1 MIEYLVQHPE
11 SGTDEVISKSL
22 EINDKKMESNSNS
35 TESIV
40 NNDRGCTDVCYKP
53 SVTKKHL

>member
-53 SVTKKHL
+53 SVTK